1 MGNATRDNAFEYVNG
16 ILKWCDVDVASIAQ
30 KTGTPCLVYS
40 STRIRDNLEALRAFA
55 MATNRPTGIALALKA
70 AGHAS
75 IMKSAI
81 AAINAIAPCNLL
93 GEVMSAEE
101 YDLALKLGFS
111 PDQIVV
117 NGLGWQ
123 HSLIEAIVMRPPF
136 AVNVDN
142 VSDCRR
148 LSQCA
153 LAHGT
158 VIPIGV
164 RLVPSDAAMFARADE
179 KMGIPET
186 RALRDIAEIKSLP
199 GVRVEGVSFHALH
212 RCTSPGQM
220 GAAAN
225 NIAQQILRLGLADS
239 IKYLDIGGGLDY
251 RINLSPSDAA
261 MSAFADEV
269 STAFSA
275 FPESVS
281 LIMEPGRFIFGDAAI
296 AVTSVVTRK
305 QSATKNWLIVDAG
318 TNLLV
323 PIDTASFTVHAAVES
338 AEQDSFDVA
347 DGICSPTSVI
357 ASDRLLPRS
366 TRENDIL
373 AIGNAGAYAY
383 TLSENW
389 GYAIP
394 SLYLLEPDGSLML
407 ARSNQEAR
415 TAFMHHWGLK
425 G

>member
-1 MGNATRDNAFEYVNG
+1 
-16 ILKWCDVDVASIAQ
+16 
-30 KTGTPCLVYS
+30 
-40 STRIRDNLEALRAFA
+40 
-55 MATNRPTGIALALKA
+55 
-70 AGHAS
+70 
-75 IMKSAI
+75 
-81 AAINAIAPCNLL
+81 
-93 GEVMSAEE
+93 
-101 YDLALKLGFS
+101 
-111 PDQIVV
+111 
-117 NGLGWQ
+117 
-123 HSLIEAIVMRPPF
+123 
-136 AVNVDN
+136 
-142 VSDCRR
+142 
-148 LSQCA
+148 
-153 LAHGT
+153 
-158 VIPIGV
+158 
-164 RLVPSDAAMFARADE
+164 
-179 KMGIPET
+179 
-186 RALRDIAEIKSLP
+186 
-199 GVRVEGVSFHALH
+199 
-212 RCTSPGQM
+212 
-220 GAAAN
+220 
-225 NIAQQILRLGLADS
+225 
-239 IKYLDIGGGLDY
+239 
-251 RINLSPSDAA
+251 

-383 TLSENW
+383 ALSENW